1 MLPAVVLAQGGW
13 LHVVPDHS
21 EVITDGT
28 WPTSPSL
35 RLPMAVSHPSK
46 LVAVFALLL
55 CSASC
60 ECVSDESSAA
70 CETLVSE
77 ILRIQELRGTKM
89 KDINR
94 VLLSYDEGHTDRALM
109 LEQSRQWRKSEEN
122 LRKQV
127 SRLYVQGRAADCL

>member
-1 MLPAVVLAQGGW
+1 M
-13 LHVVPDHS
+13 
-21 EVITDGT
+21 
-28 WPTSPSL
+28 
-35 RLPMAVSHPSK
+35 
-46 LVAVFALLL
+46 
-55 CSASC
+55 
-60 ECVSDESSAA
+60 
-70 CETLVSE
+70 SE

>member
-1 MLPAVVLAQGGW
+1 
-13 LHVVPDHS
+13 
-21 EVITDGT
+21 
-28 WPTSPSL
+28 
-35 RLPMAVSHPSK
+35 MAISQPSK

-60 ECVSDESSAA
+60 ECASDESSSA

-94 VLLSYDEGHTDRALM
+94 VLLSYDQAGTDRALM
-109 LEQSRQWRKSEEN
+109 LEQSRQWRKSEEE

-127 SRLYVQGRAADCL
+127 SRLYVQARAVDCL